1 MNNEKIKHPD
11 KDRITA
17 FLVDP
22 DGVDTDVRLHI
33 EKCPECLQIVTDWN
47 DSIKAERDSLEL
59 SSEKWR
65 RIQTAVWDKIERK
78 SSRQAI
84 FSPIP
89 ATAAL
94 SMLLVLVL
102 VLALTIPS
110 RRSETPETYT
120 TAATQTVQQV
130 AVSEDFSI
138 FQLADE
144 LLPESIYEEPV
155 WLTLVAGNDP
165 NHTDTEGLEEV
176 LSILNPIN
184 GGVL

>member
-11 KDRITA
+11 NDRITA

-65 RIQTAVWDKIERK
+65 RIQTAVWDKIEQK
-78 SSRQAI
+78 SSRRAI
-84 FSPIP
+84 FRPIL

-94 SMLLVLVL
+94 SMLFA
-102 VLALTIPS
+102 LALTLPS
-110 RRSETPETYT
+110 RWPETQETYT

-130 AVSEDFSI
+130 EVSEDFSI

-155 WLTLVAGNDP
+155 WLTLIAGNDL

-184 GGVL
+184 GGVS

>member
-1 MNNEKIKHPD
+1 MNNEKTKHPAE
-11 KDRITA
+11 DRITA

-33 EKCPECLQIVTDWN
+33 ENCPECLQIVTNWN
-47 DSIKAERDSLEL
+47 DSIKAERGSFEL

-65 RIQTAVWDKIERK
+65 RIQVNVWDKIERK
-78 SSRQAI
+78 SSRRAI
-84 FSPIP
+84 FRPIP
-89 ATAAL
+89 ATATL
-94 SMLLVLVL
+94 SMLFVL

-110 RRSETPETYT
+110 RRPETPGTDT
-120 TAATQTVQQV
+120 TAATQIVQQV

-138 FQLADE
+138 FQFADE

-165 NHTDTEGLEEV
+165 NHTDIEGLEEV

-184 GGVL
+184 GGVS

>member
-1 MNNEKIKHPD
+1 MNNEKTKHPD

-33 EKCPECLQIVTDWN
+33 EKCPECLQIVTKWN

-59 SSEKWR
+59 SPEKWR

-78 SSRQAI
+78 SSRWPI
-84 FSPIP
+84 FRPIL

-94 SMLLVLVL
+94 SMFFVL

-110 RRSETPETYT
+110 RRPETPETYT

-155 WLTLVAGNDP
+155 WLTLVAGNDL

-176 LSILNPIN
+176 LSILNPVN
-184 GGVL
+184 GGVS

>member
-1 MNNEKIKHPD
+1 MNNEKTKHPD

-59 SSEKWR
+59 TSAKWR
-65 RIQTAVWDKIERK
+65 RIQTAVWDKIEQK
-78 SSRQAI
+78 SSIRAI
-84 FSPIP
+84 FSPIL

-94 SMLLVLVL
+94 SMFLIM
-102 VLALTIPS
+102 ALTIPS
-110 RRSETPETYT
+110 RRPETPETYT

-130 AVSEDFSI
+130 AISEDFSI

-155 WLTLVAGNDP
+155 WLTLVAGNDL

-184 GGVL
+184 GGVS

>member
-1 MNNEKIKHPD
+1 MNNEKTKHPD

-59 SSEKWR
+59 TSAKWR
-65 RIQTAVWDKIERK
+65 RIQTAVWDKIEQK
-78 SSRQAI
+78 SSIRAI
-84 FSPIP
+84 FSPIL

-94 SMLLVLVL
+94 SMLLIM
-102 VLALTIPS
+102 ALTIPS
-110 RRSETPETYT
+110 RRPETPETYT

-155 WLTLVAGNDP
+155 WLTLVAGNDL

-184 GGVL
+184 GGVS

>member
-11 KDRITA
+11 NDRITA

-78 SSRQAI
+78 SSIR
-84 FSPIP
+84 SRPIL
-89 ATAAL
+89 ATATL
-94 SMLLVLVL
+94 SMLFVL

-110 RRSETPETYT
+110 RRPETPETYT

-155 WLTLVAGNDP
+155 WLTLVAGNDL

-176 LSILNPIN
+176 LSILNPVN
-184 GGVL
+184 GGLS

>member
-1 MNNEKIKHPD
+1 MDNEKTKHPD

-22 DGVDTDVRLHI
+22 DGVDTNVRLHI
-33 EKCPECLQIVTDWN
+33 ENCPECLRIVTDWN

-65 RIQTAVWDKIERK
+65 LIQTAVWDKIEQK
-78 SSRQAI
+78 SSRRAI
-84 FSPIP
+84 FRPIP

-94 SMLLVLVL
+94 SMIFVL

-155 WLTLVAGNDP
+155 WLTLVAGNDL

-176 LSILNPIN
+176 LSILNPVN
-184 GGVL
+184 GGVS